1 MRSKIFR
8 FIRATARAAGGKLD
22 GIATYLGWRRRT
34 VEIHGG
40 AHRVNCSH
48 SAQSAPFESE
58 MWTYLELKQAH
69 ASSSQEIN
77 IRFSQTEKEYQAF
90 EYSIVFIGNVK

>member
-1 MRSKIFR
+1 M
-8 FIRATARAAGGKLD
+8 D

-58 MWTYLELKQAH
+58 MWTYLELKH
-69 ASSSQEIN
+69 PLTEEIN
-77 IRFSQTEKEYQAF
+77 IRLYKLVNDPKIENLNFMKNGLKMVKHTPSMLFKNTVVAKEQC
-90 EYSIVFIGNVK
+90 S